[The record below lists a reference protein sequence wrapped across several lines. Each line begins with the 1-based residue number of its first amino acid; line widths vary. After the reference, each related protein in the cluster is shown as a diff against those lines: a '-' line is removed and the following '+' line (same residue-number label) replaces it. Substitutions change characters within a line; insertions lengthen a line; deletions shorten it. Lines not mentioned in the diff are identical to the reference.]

1 MAKKFKRMLSAALA
15 TVLCVSS
22 LSLTAFADNDQ
33 ASTNINKTATAL
45 DDKDQTEVTLSV
57 PGEAEVLGSDII
69 YIVGSYASNE
79 DGTPNVKRDVLISSL
94 MDTIKEMVEMGTV
107 VNFGMVPFSSDNVVA
122 MPLTAINQENID
134 ALPGM
139 IANALATCALM
150 ITFPESKPGNP
161 HFLFATNKLPC

>member
-1 MAKKFKRMLSAALA
+1 MAKKFKRMLFAALA

-57 PGEAEVLGSDII
+57 PGEAEILGSDII

-79 DGTPNVKRDVLISSL
+79 DGTPNVKGDVLIPVFR
-94 MDTIKEMVEMGTV
+94 I
-107 VNFGMVPFSSDNVVA
+107 
-122 MPLTAINQENID
+122 
-134 ALPGM
+134 
-139 IANALATCALM
+139 
-150 ITFPESKPGNP
+150 
-161 HFLFATNKLPC
+161 